1 VRRSRAAGPACAA
14 GPAGTA
20 LTVAC
25 GGRRGAGRNG
35 AWARR
40 DLITAVRK
48 AKTAAEEREIVK
60 KESAFLRNAFGSKGD
75 KFKARNL
82 VKLMY
87 IHMLGYPTQF
97 GQLECLKL
105 ITQGTY
111 AEKVR

>member
-1 VRRSRAAGPACAA
+1 MLQ
-14 GPAGTA
+14 
-20 LTVAC
+20 LTPRYSC
-25 GGRRGAGRNG
+25 
-35 AWARR
+35 R
-40 DLITAVRK
+40 DLIGHVRK
-48 AKTAAEEREIVK
+48 AKTAAEEREIIK
-60 KESAFLRNAFGSKGD
+60 KESAFLRNSFGSKGD

-111 AEKVR
+111 SEKVRATDYSVHFVSLYELLSTLATKNALSA